1 MSNQVFN
8 YLVTPSVV
16 RADEETEI
24 TVRPLGENVAF
35 KRGLE
40 YTLEIRERDALCARW
55 DEFPTAKYAAVP
67 DEAGEL
73 KFTHRFRGEQ
83 RHTIILRR
91 PPEDVRSP
99 YYEINNHRNRR
110 PDNVDAVLA
119 VYSLAP
125 DLYGLRCFKGETH
138 CHTYESDGVQDAVHT
153 VGNYRAAGYDFLALT
168 DHFTSY
174 ASEKAKRVFAS
185 APVAMT
191 LLLGEEVHVPTER
204 IHTIRIGGEKSVNEW
219 FRAHKAEAEADVAA
233 LAPTL
238 ALPDGV
244 DREDYAWRVWIA
256 DKSRELGGIAILA
269 HPFWIWEEVYFIPPA
284 VTRQLLRD
292 GVYDALDLRDY
303 DMEPAVAL
311 WEEMRAE
318 GVRIP
323 VVGSTDSHRTD
334 AANPKLPAPGGY
346 TFAFAPDRS
355 EAALLNAI
363 RAGNSLCVRADGA
376 SEFVFGSFRL
386 TKFARFLLDKF
397 YPVYMRLCHGQGTLM
412 ADWPVD
418 GAPDAEAEALL
429 DGLNKRSEK
438 FARDFYGY

>member
-8 YLVTPSVV
+8 YFVTPSVV
-16 RADEETEI
+16 RADEETAVTI
-24 TVRPLGENVAF
+24 RPLGENAAF
-35 KRGLE
+35 KRGCV
-40 YTLEIRERDALCARW
+40 YTLEVRERDALCARW
-55 DEFPTAKYAAVP
+55 DGFPTCKYELTP
-67 DEAGEL
+67 NEAGEL
-73 KFTHRFRGEQ
+73 VLRHRFRGEQ

-91 PPEDVRSP
+91 PEEDLRSP
-99 YYEINNHRNRR
+99 YYEINNHRKKR
-110 PDNVDAVLA
+110 PDNCTAVLA

-138 CHTYESDGVQDAVHT
+138 CHTYESDGVQDAVRT
-153 VGNYRAAGYDFLALT
+153 VANYRAAGYDFVALT

-191 LLLGEEVHVPTER
+191 MLLGEEVHVPTER
-204 IHTIRIGGEKSVNEW
+204 IHTIHIGGESSVNDW
-219 FRAHKAEAEADVAA
+219 FRAHKEQAEAEVAA

-238 ALPDGV
+238 ELPDGI

-256 DKSRELGGIAILA
+256 NKSRELGGLAILA

-318 GVRIP
+318 GVKIP
-323 VVGSTDSHRTD
+323 VVGSTDSHRTE
-334 AANPKLPAPGGY
+334 AAEPKLPAPGGY
-346 TFAFAPDRS
+346 TFVFAPDRS
-355 EAALLNAI
+355 EQSLLSAI
-363 RAGNSLCVRADGA
+363 RAGRSLCVKTDCAP
-376 SEFVFGSFRL
+376 EFVFGPYRL

-412 ADWPVD
+412 ADYPAE
-418 GAPDAEAEALL
+418 GAPDPQVETLL
-429 DGLNKRSEK
+429 GGLNERSER
-438 FARDFYGY
+438 FAKEFYGY